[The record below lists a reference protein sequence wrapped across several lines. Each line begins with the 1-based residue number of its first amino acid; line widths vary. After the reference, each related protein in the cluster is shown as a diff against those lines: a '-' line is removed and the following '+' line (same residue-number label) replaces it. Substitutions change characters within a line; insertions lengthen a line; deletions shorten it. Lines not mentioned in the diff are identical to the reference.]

1 MASPDQD
8 PETSCNDPAV
18 LETAK
23 SLRDAWAKPGV
34 ELPPRGKVE
43 VIGVTGDGPVITVPD
58 TAITLDGRTLRSL
71 ELIGGSGDS
80 KSFTLTLNVEK
91 RDGAW
96 YVADLNLGV

>member
-1 MASPDQD
+1 M
-8 PETSCNDPAV
+8 
-18 LETAK
+18 
-23 SLRDAWAKPGV
+23 
-34 ELPPRGKVE
+34 
-43 VIGVTGDGPVITVPD
+43 TGDGPVITVPD